1 MVEVMERNYKKG
13 IVTTALA
20 AGVIFTSAATADAAL
35 GDQPLAPGMRHQDVK
50 ELQDVLKQKG
60 FFTYHTSTG
69 FYGDYTKQAVERF
82 QQANQLAK
90 TGVVDN
96 ATLRALTKPTGTPT
110 QQTSNHQ
117 PTVPTQPAPN
127 QQQTTPSQPAP
138 NQQPATQQPTL
149 KVGSRGQAVTNLQNA
164 LKQAGVFH
172 TNPTGYYGPITE
184 KAIRDFQTRNG
195 LTATGVADSA
205 TQAALTRKIQQ
216 LPQTPSTQTSR
227 SQQQPA
233 LSIGSRGQAVI
244 ELQRLLDEA
253 KFFAHH
259 TYTGYYGEVTAKG
272 VREFQQKV
280 QLPTTGI
287 ADARTIDT
295 LRNYLVATPQTE
307 PKPPAQQGGQPITQP
322 AQPSTQPNPAQPAQE
337 ITQPNPITATLPE
350 TSFLLKRGSTGEA
363 VRELQHQLKVLGLL
377 QSEVTGTYGQLTED
391 AVKKFQQQHNLIADG
406 LATTKTL
413 QKLVQETTK
422 QLLPAIT
429 LPSETRDSFHIMN
442 LIADASQ
449 LLGTPY
455 QWGGTTSK
463 GFDCSGFIQ
472 YTFQKN
478 TVQLPRTVAEMWE
491 VGTPVEQLQVGDLV
505 FFETYMPGPSHAGIY
520 IGNNQFIHSGT
531 TAGVSISS
539 LTSSY
544 YSQRYLGA
552 KRYQ

>member
-1 MVEVMERNYKKG
+1 MERNYKKG
-13 IVTTALA
+13 IMTTALA
-20 AGVIFTSAATADAAL
+20 AGVIFTGAATTDAAL

-69 FYGDYTKQAVERF
+69 FYGDITKQAVERF

-96 ATLRALTKPTGTPT
+96 ATLTALTKPTVTPN
-110 QQTSNHQ
+110 QQTSTQQ
-117 PTVPTQPAPN
+117 PTVPTQPAP
-127 QQQTTPSQPAP
+127 T
-138 NQQPATQQPTL
+138 QQPATPQPTL

-195 LTATGVADSA
+195 LTATGIADST
-205 TQAALTRKIQQ
+205 TQTALTRKIQQ
-216 LPQTPSTQTSR
+216 PPQTPSTQTSR

-272 VREFQQKV
+272 IREFQKKV

-295 LRNYLVATPQTE
+295 LRNYLKKEVATPQTE
-307 PKPPAQQGGQPITQP
+307 PKPPTQQGGQPITLP
-322 AQPSTQPNPAQPAQE
+322 TQPTQE
-337 ITQPNPITATLPE
+337 LTQPNPITATQPE

-377 QSEVTGTYGQLTED
+377 QSEVTGTFGQLTED

-413 QKLVQETTK
+413 QLLVQETTK

-429 LPSETRDSFHIMN
+429 LPSETRDSFHIIN

-455 QWGGTTSK
+455 QWGGTTST

-472 YTFQKN
+472 YVFQKN
-478 TVQLPRTVAEMWE
+478 TVQLPRTVAQMWE

-552 KRYQ
+552 KRYY